1 MSGDNSVFIPP
12 VTLFKYE
19 EFRQFAKDAAL
30 VVCTPEYF
38 RSPFLDD
45 DKRLKRVTLTA
56 VGVNVRGLP
65 LSFKYVLD
73 FDDFHDPSKTW
84 DEESA
89 DVTRLMSEL
98 VDEIGAASTLVQGR
112 VETEAS
118 LGEVLSRP

>member
-1 MSGDNSVFIPP
+1 MSSDNSLFIPP

-56 VGVNVRGLP
+56 IGVNVKGLP

-73 FDDFHDPSKTW
+73 YDDFHDPSRTW

-98 VDEIGAASTLVQGR
+98 VDEIGVTSTLVHGR

-118 LGEVLSRP
+118 WGELLTRP